1 MINIFLLKGEDMT
14 VTSKQDSPIKKM
26 NFEES
31 LQELE
36 NIVRSLESGNVG
48 LDESLKKF
56 EEGIKLYKSCRLTL
70 DKAEKKIKVLN
81 DSLKEVEYEGGA
93 QNE

>member
-1 MINIFLLKGEDMT
+1 MT
-14 VTSKQDSPIKKM
+14 VTSKQDNPIKKK

-81 DSLKEVEYEGGA
+81 DSLKEVEYEGGN